1 MKLKNFIA
9 MALSAPI
16 LLSAC
21 CNGADK
27 CSTDQN
33 LANMITKHT
42 DFKVPNGRLTPE
54 ALWAMGRLGGAQ
66 VSPDGKTIVY
76 SVSYYSV
83 EQNKSNA
90 EIYTI
95 NVDGTNNKCIT
106 NSPSGEYAPRWV
118 KNGDKIAFMAAADG
132 ALQLW
137 EMNPDGSG
145 RKQISCKDGG
155 IDDYQY
161 SPDGSKVLLIAQ
173 IDNKQSA
180 SNIHPDLDKTSGKV
194 LNDLN
199 YKHWDHWV
207 ETIPHPF
214 LFDYDGKKLTN
225 ERDIIVGEP
234 YECPTKP
241 FGGAEQLAFSPC
253 GKYIVYSCKKLV
265 GIEYARSTNT
275 DIYLYSIEENKTIAN
290 ITDGMMGYDKYPV
303 FSNSGKYLAWESMER
318 DGYESDKNR
327 IMVYNMETKEI
338 SDISSNFDQSSNGF
352 QWDDNDENI
361 YFTSVQHG
369 TSQIYKA
376 NIATK
381 AITKITEGQHDYES
395 VAIVENNKLIGVR
408 KSMQVPNDI
417 YVINETSGEQT
428 QITFENKHILDQLA
442 LGKVEGRWIET
453 TDGKKMLTWVIYPS
467 NFNPNKKYPT
477 LLYCQGGPQSP
488 VSQFWSFRWNFQM
501 MAANDYIIVAPN
513 RRGLLGFGQDWL
525 EAISKDYGGQC
536 MRDYFSAI
544 DEVAKEP
551 FVDKDHLGCVGASFG
566 GYSAYWMAGNHNKRF
581 KTFIA
586 HNGMFNL
593 EQQYLETEEM
603 FFVDWDLGGPYWD
616 SKNAET
622 YAHSPHKHVDKWDSP
637 ILVIHSELDYRI
649 LAAQGMS
656 AFNAAKLRGLEAQ
669 MLYFPDEN
677 HWVLKPQNGVLWQRT
692 FFNWLDKWLK

>member
-1 MKLKNFIA
+1 MKLKQFIP
-9 MALSAPI
+9 MALSAS
-16 LLSAC
+16 LLMTAC
-21 CNGADK
+21 CGSGNK
-27 CSTDQN
+27 STAEKTN
-33 LANMITKHT
+33 EEMITKHIN
-42 DFKVPNGRLTPE
+42 FKATSDRMTPE
-54 ALWAMGRLGGAQ
+54 ALWAMGRLSGAQ
-66 VSPDGKTIVY
+66 VSPDGNTILY

-95 NVDGTNNKCIT
+95 SIDGTNNTCIT
-106 NSPSGEYAPRWV
+106 NTPKGEYAPRWV
-118 KNGDKIAFMAAADG
+118 KEGKKIAFMSAESG
-132 ALQLW
+132 SMQLW
-137 EMNPDGSG
+137 EMNSDGSE
-145 RKQISCKDGG
+145 RTQISNKEGG
-155 IDDYQY
+155 IADYQY
-161 SPDGSKVLLIAQ
+161 SPDNSLVLLIAE

-180 SNIHPDLDKTSGKV
+180 SNIYPDLDKTSGKI

-199 YKHWDHWV
+199 YKHWDQWV

-214 LFDYDGKKLTN
+214 LYNYDGKTLSN
-225 ERDIIVGEP
+225 ERDLIAGET
-234 YECPTKP
+234 YECPIKP
-241 FGGAEQLAFSPC
+241 FGGAEQLAISPC
-253 GKYIVYSCKKLV
+253 NKYIVYSCKKLV

-275 DIYLYSIEENKTIAN
+275 DLYLYSVDEGKTIAN
-290 ITDGMMGYDKYPV
+290 ITQGMMGYDKYPI
-303 FSNSGKYLAWESMER
+303 FSNNGTMIAWESMER

-327 IMVYNMETKEI
+327 IMVYNMETKAI
-338 SDISSNFDQSSNGF
+338 SDISSDFDQSSNGF
-352 QWDDNDENI
+352 QWDATDENL

-376 NIATK
+376 NITTK

-395 VAIVENNKLIGVR
+395 IALAANKLVGVR
-408 KSMQVPNDI
+408 KSMMVPNDI
-417 YVINETSGEQT
+417 YTIDEATGVQT

-442 LGKVEGRWIET
+442 LGNVEGRWVET
-453 TDGKKMLTWVIYPS
+453 TDGKKMLVWVIYPS
-467 NFNPNKKYPT
+467 NFDANKKYPA

-488 VSQFWSFRWNFQM
+488 VSQFWSYRWNFQM

-513 RRGLLGFGQDWL
+513 RRGLLGFGQEWL

-544 DEVAKEP
+544 DAVSKEAY
-551 FVDKDHLGCVGASFG
+551 VDTDHLGCVGASFG

-616 SKNAET
+616 KDNAAT

-677 HWVLKPQNGVLWQRT
+677 HWVLQPQNGILWQRT
-692 FFNWLDKWLK
+692 FFSWLDKWLK